1 MPTTEEKLLQMLKLQ
16 IEKSMKLLNQKDKHQ
31 NLNYP
36 LHSLKT
42 QTESLKLFFL
52 IIKLKILSF

>member
-31 NLNYP
+31 NLNYQ